1 MTTKNRKFSSAK
13 DAQNIQKAVDV
24 KVNDTPVNDPVLLA
38 ALISSMASYFR
49 NKEWKDKYIEENSE
63 YVEEQMF
70 GTYSECPAC
79 GCDMNDGN
87 PVCPQCGCDTSK
99 IKPEENGSDA
109 KESEDDMIQMSAY
122 FIEKSANDE
131 LRQGTYVVL
140 EPDEE
145 DLHGDTYSEEEVRKA
160 CHNFNSSTE
169 AAYLDHR
176 VETDEM
182 KFVESFIAPVEM
194 KIGDAMIKKGTWMA
208 VVQYSP
214 ELWQEVKSGKYTG
227 LSIGAYA
234 DVENI

>member
-1 MTTKNRKFSSAK
+1 MATKNRKLSSAK
-13 DAQNIQKAVDV
+13 DAPNILKAVDV
-24 KVNDTPVNDPVLLA
+24 KVNDAPVEDPGLLA
-38 ALISSMASYFR
+38 ALLSSMAAYFR
-49 NKEWKDKYIEENSE
+49 HKEWQEECTEENSE

-79 GCDMNDGN
+79 GCEMNDGDS
-87 PVCPQCGCDTSK
+87 VCPQCGCDTSK
-99 IKPEENGSDA
+99 IDPEEDEADSQ
-109 KESEDDMIQMSAY
+109 EDMVQMSAY

-160 CHNFNSSTE
+160 CHNFNTSLE
-169 AAYLDHR
+169 KARLDHQ
-176 VETDEM
+176 VETEEM
-182 KFVESFIAPVEM
+182 SFVESYIAPADI
-194 KIGDAMIKKGTWMA
+194 KIGEEMVKKGTWMA

-214 ELWQEVKSGKYTG
+214 ELWQDVKSGKYTG

-234 DVENI
+234 DVENL